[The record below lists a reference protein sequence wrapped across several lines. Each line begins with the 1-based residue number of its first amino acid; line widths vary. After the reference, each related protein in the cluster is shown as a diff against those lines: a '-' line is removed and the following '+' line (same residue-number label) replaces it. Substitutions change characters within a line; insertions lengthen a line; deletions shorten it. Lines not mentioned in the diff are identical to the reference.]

1 MMLLSKGETN
11 HKIKKNMKSEEYY
24 TYSLNFAHSDLSGFN
39 VCPKANKLT
48 EQENNPKKSNCTY
61 CCVGFNGN
69 ASRFSSV
76 MESRIKKTLSYFLD
90 KKAFYNQLIIEIEK
104 GIEQSK
110 KQGLKPSFRLN
121 AYSDI
126 RYEKDIIQ
134 DAGKNIF
141 DLFPDVDFYDYT
153 KLINRKVPSNY
164 QLTFSHHNSDFIETT
179 KALEDGLNCAIVFE
193 KLPKY
198 IKINGI
204 KYIVLDGDK
213 TDLRLDEKINGETV
227 VIGLKFKGSKAK
239 LNDAMAEGFAIG
251 QNNPSLTY

>member
-1 MMLLSKGETN
+1 MMLLSDGTTN

-104 GIEQSK
+104 SK
-110 KQGLKPSFRLN
+110 KIAKNLIAMK
-121 AYSDI
+121 
-126 RYEKDIIQ
+126 EKND
-134 DAGKNIF
+134 KN
-141 DLFPDVDFYDYT
+141 
-153 KLINRKVPSNY
+153 R
-164 QLTFSHHNSDFIETT
+164 
-179 KALEDGLNCAIVFE
+179 
-193 KLPKY
+193 
-198 IKINGI
+198 
-204 KYIVLDGDK
+204 
-213 TDLRLDEKINGETV
+213 R
-227 VIGLKFKGSKAK
+227 
-239 LNDAMAEGFAIG
+239 
-251 QNNPSLTY
+251 